1 MTMNTD
7 FKVAEVQLSYRNTVP
22 YDKRTKVRD
31 AKDAYKVMLKI
42 HDDDTLDYIETFKV
56 LYLNQNNHVLGCR
69 TISEGG
75 LASTCCDVRTIL
87 QGALLTN
94 AVGIIL
100 AHNHPSGNVTPSEK
114 DIQITSQIN
123 KAAKL
128 LDLQLLDHI
137 IYTRETYFSFADDGC
152 V

>member
-22 YDKRTKVRD
+22 YDKRTKIRD
-31 AKDAYKVMLKI
+31 AKDAYKVMLKT
-42 HDDDTLDYIETFKV
+42 HDDGTLDYIETFKV

-94 AVGIIL
+94 AVAMIL
-100 AHNHPSGNVTPSEK
+100 GHNHPSGNSKPSRE
-114 DIQITSQIN
+114 DERITDQIS
-123 KAAKL
+123 KAAQL
-128 LDLQLLDHI
+128 LNIRVLDHI
-137 IYTRETYFSFADDGC
+137 VYTRENHFSFSDQGRL
-152 V
+152 

>member
-7 FKVAEVQLSYRNTVP
+7 FKIAEVQLSYKNTVP
-22 YDKRTKVRD
+22 YDKRTQITN
-31 AKDAYKVMLKI
+31 AKEAYKVLLKI
-42 HDDDTLDYIETFKV
+42 HNDDTIDYTESFRVI
-56 LYLNQNNHVLGCR
+56 YLNQSNHVLGCR

-87 QGALLTN
+87 QGALLAN

-100 AHNHPSGNVTPSEK
+100 AHNHPSGNVTPSLS
-114 DIQITSQIN
+114 DIKTTNQIT

-128 LDLQLLDHI
+128 LDIQVLDHI
-137 IYTRETYFSFADDGC
+137 IYTRENCYSFADDGQI
-152 V
+152 

>member
-1 MTMNTD
+1 MTMTTD
-7 FKVAEVQLSYRNTVP
+7 FKVAEVQLSYKNNVP

-31 AKDAYKVMLKI
+31 AKDAYKVMLKT
-42 HDDDTLDYIETFKV
+42 HNDDTLDYIETFKV

-94 AVGIIL
+94 AVAIIL
-100 AHNHPSGNVTPSEK
+100 AHNHPSGNVKPSTE
-114 DIQITSQIN
+114 DINTTAKIT

-128 LDLQLLDHI
+128 LDISVLDHI
-137 IYTRETYFSFADDGC
+137 IYTRENCYSFADDGEI
-152 V
+152 

>member
-1 MTMNTD
+1 MTMTTD

-31 AKDAYKVMLKI
+31 AKDAYKVMLKT
-42 HDDDTLDYIETFKV
+42 HDDGTLDYIETFKV

-100 AHNHPSGNVTPSEK
+100 AHNHPSGNVTPSLS
-114 DIQITSQIN
+114 DIKTTNQIT

-128 LDLQLLDHI
+128 LDIQVLDHI
-137 IYTRETYFSFADDGC
+137 IYTRENCYSFADDGEL
-152 V
+152 